1 MPRPKKQAP
10 NRADGRYQYAL
21 TIGTD
26 ISGKRIRKY
35 FYSTKSLAD
44 AKAQAEQWQVAQQVS
59 EITGVDLGTSPSV
72 NFTKWANAW
81 LQSVK
86 GSVKDNT
93 WQLTYYNYTVN
104 HLIPYF
110 GKMDLENILPIHV
123 QTFLN
128 EKKNTH
134 KPESVKKML
143 RCLNL
148 IYNSAIDNQK
158 CRHNPCAGM
167 SIKIVEK
174 TTKNIYTQE
183 QADLV
188 MSYTYQHRYGF
199 EIRLLLRYGLR
210 RGELLGIIPALDVN
224 YEDSSLHI
232 QRAVADAPD
241 PNTRKSRVIVDT
253 PKTSFSDR
261 YIPLAEEDAL
271 AFQQLPDQSNYA
283 FPNSSGTV
291 YSPWNWSRTHYSA
304 FMHDMHQYYLEQNID
319 VPELNPHELRHT
331 RTSLWVNNGK
341 NLFSVASVMG
351 WGDLK
356 MLRKRYAH
364 PDIEQARKNLDL

>member
-35 FYSTKSLAD
+35 FYSTKSKAD
-44 AKAQAEQWQVAQQVS
+44 AKAKAEEWQISQQVS
-59 EITGVDLGTSPSV
+59 VITGLDLGTSTGV

-110 GKMDLENILPIHV
+110 GKMDLENILPIHI
-123 QTFLN
+123 QAFLN

-174 TTKNIYTQE
+174 TTKTIYTQE

-188 MSYTYQHRYGF
+188 MAYTYQHRFGF
-199 EIRLLLRYGLR
+199 EVRMLLRYGLR
-210 RGELLGIIPALDVN
+210 RGELLGIIPASDID
-224 YEDSSLHI
+224 YDAFTLHI
-232 QRAVADAPD
+232 QRAVADVQNP
-241 PNTRKSRVIVDT
+241 TTGKMEVVVDA
-253 PKTSFSDR
+253 PKTTFSDR
-261 YIPLAEEDAL
+261 YIPLAEEDAMS
-271 AFQQLPDQSNYA
+271 FKQLPDQSNYA
-283 FPNSSGTV
+283 FQNSNGTV
-291 YSPWNWSRTHYSA
+291 CSPRTWSRRHYGV
-304 FMHDMHQYYLEQNID
+304 FMQDMHDYYKQQNID
-319 VPELNPHELRHT
+319 VPILNPHELRHT

>member
-1 MPRPKKQAP
+1 M
-10 NRADGRYQYAL
+10 N
-21 TIGTD
+21 
-26 ISGKRIRKY
+26 
-35 FYSTKSLAD
+35 LAD
-44 AKAQAEQWQVAQQVS
+44 V
-59 EITGVDLGTSPSV
+59 
-72 NFTKWANAW
+72 
-81 LQSVK
+81 
-86 GSVKDNT
+86 
-93 WQLTYYNYTVN
+93 
-104 HLIPYF
+104 
-110 GKMDLENILPIHV
+110 LPIHV
-123 QTFLN
+123 QSFLN

-158 CRHNPCAGM
+158 CRYNPCNGM
-167 SIKIVEK
+167 SVKITEK

-188 MSYTYQHRYGF
+188 MAYTYQHRYGF

-210 RGELLGIIPALDVN
+210 RGELLGIIPELDVD
-224 YEDSSLHI
+224 YESGSLHI

-241 PNTRKSRVIVDT
+241 PNTRKSRVIVDV

-261 YIPLAEEDAL
+261 FIPLAEEDVL
-271 AFQQLPDQSNYA
+271 AFQQISDQSNYA
-283 FPNSSGTV
+283 FPNNSGTV
-291 YSPWNWSRTHYSA
+291 YSPWNWSRSHYSS
-304 FMHDMHQYYLEQNID
+304 FMHDMHLHYLEQGID